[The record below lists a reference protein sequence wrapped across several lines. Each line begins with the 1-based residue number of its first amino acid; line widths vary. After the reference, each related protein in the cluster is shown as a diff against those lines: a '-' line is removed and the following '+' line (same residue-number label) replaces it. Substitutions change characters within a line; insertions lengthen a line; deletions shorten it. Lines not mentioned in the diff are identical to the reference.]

1 MKTVLITGASSGI
14 GYALTK
20 QFLKKGMKVIGIS
33 RTIPDFTE
41 DNYIHYT
48 LDLTKLSEAEAVIKT
63 IIKDNTIDILINN
76 AGIGYYGLHEEL
88 NAHKINE
95 LVTVNLHAPILI
107 TNLLLR
113 QFKKNGGTIINI
125 SSVTA
130 NKSNPHGAAYGA
142 TKAGLSN
149 FSDSIFD
156 EARKWGVRVITI
168 EPDMTDTNLY
178 RNADFTASKEE
189 GCHLTAKEVAEATIY
204 ALESG
209 IITHMELKPQL
220 HRIARKGH

>member
-156 EARKWGVRVITI
+156 EARKCGVRVITI

-189 GCHLTAKEVAEATIY
+189 GCHLTAMEVAVATIY

-209 IITHMELKPQL
+209 IITHMELKPQF